1 MKRFFILLCF
11 GLCPLVFLT
20 AQQNDLQTV
29 AIVRLTKSEPIT
41 VKQFRTEVERV
52 QKTSG
57 RTLTA
62 AQRRQVLDS
71 MINERLAIQAAERDR
86 VTVAEA
92 ELTQQIQE
100 MRNNMAQSIG
110 RPPSDAEFAQ
120 AILSQTGLDIN
131 AFREQ
136 TRKQFL
142 VQKYLMSKKQSV
154 FQTLQQPT
162 DVEVQNYYEL
172 SKAQMVRPQTVRLS
186 MIQIAFGEDAAA
198 RTRARDLAN
207 RLFQEVGTSPAK
219 FDEVSLRAQSPNS
232 GYEAGDA
239 GYIPRNL
246 QTQQVVGQAF
256 LDIAFNLKQG
266 EVSRLIEGVRGF
278 QIIKIT
284 ETYDQ
289 KNLELDDIYQLGTR
303 ITVREYIRRGL
314 LQEREQ
320 EVLTKATQEL
330 IAELRTG
337 NPFQIFENYL
347 NF

>member
-1 MKRFFILLCF
+1 MKRFFILLCL
-11 GLCPLVFLT
+11 GLSPCVFLA

-29 AIVRLTKSEPIT
+29 AIVRLTRSEPIT

-52 QKTSG
+52 QKTTG

-71 MINERLAIQAAERDR
+71 MINEKLAIQAAERDR
-86 VTVAEA
+86 VTVAES
-92 ELTQQIQE
+92 EVNQQILE
-100 MRNNMAQSIG
+100 MRNNLGQSVG
-110 RPPSDAEFAQ
+110 HPPSDAEFAQ
-120 AILSQTGLDIN
+120 AILAQTGLDMN

-136 TRKQFL
+136 TRKQSL
-142 VQKYLMSKKQSV
+142 VQKYLMTKKQSV
-154 FQTLQQPT
+154 FQSLQNPT
-162 DVEVQNYYEL
+162 DAEIQSFYAL

-186 MIQIAFGEDAAA
+186 MIQVAFGEDASA

-207 RLFQEVGTSPAK
+207 RLIQEIGTSAAK
-219 FDEVSLRAQSPNS
+219 FDEVALRAQAPNS

-239 GYIPRNL
+239 GYLPRNL

-256 LDIAFNLKQG
+256 LDTAFSLKQG
-266 EVSRLIEGVRGF
+266 EVSRLIEGMNGF
-278 QIIKIT
+278 QIIKVT

-289 KNLELDDIYQLGTR
+289 KSLELDDIFQLGTR

-314 LQEREQ
+314 LQEKEQ

-330 IAELRTG
+330 ITELRTG

-347 NF
+347 NL